1 MHEEVEVDCL
11 AGMEWDLHL
20 LVADQ
25 TMRHIERLL
34 TTNAKY
40 PLVKENR
47 LVAKFHDKNSLLQ
60 NTVSVRLK
68 KWSNDII
75 TSYDQ
80 VKEVRQSSTC
90 ADDD

>member
-25 TMRHIERLL
+25 MVRHTERLL
-34 TTNAKY
+34 TPDAKQ
-40 PLVKENR
+40 
-47 LVAKFHDKNSLLQ
+47 FHDKNGLLQ

-80 VKEVRQSSTC
+80 VKEVRQSNTC